1 MLTVL
6 AKGLGHGVVGI
17 EDEEHMMGA
26 LIVCAKGSTML
37 PNEAR
42 AWLVGPMKACAH
54 LALLAAILLMPRAA
68 QAGSVRTPVDM
79 AAPPW
84 RALGR
89 VQTEL
94 GNRCTGFLVAPRV
107 VMTAAHCLF
116 RRVTG
121 RYVRPSSIHFLWRY
135 DEGAYAD
142 HARAIA
148 FAVAPGYDPLH
159 ELRTLGLDR
168 AFLTLDH
175 SICMPADDVRFAPA
189 TPKIGTPLLLGGY
202 NRDHDEV
209 LEADRCR
216 LRGFA
221 VDHGGHR
228 LLVHDCSGEPGTSG
242 AALFTRLPD
251 GGWGVVGLEVA
262 VTGPGGRIGLAEPVT
277 N

>member
-1 MLTVL
+1 
-6 AKGLGHGVVGI
+6 
-17 EDEEHMMGA
+17 
-26 LIVCAKGSTML
+26 
-37 PNEAR
+37 
-42 AWLVGPMKACAH
+42 MKACAL
-54 LALLAAILLMPRAA
+54 LAFLAAILLMPRAA
-68 QAGSVRTPVDM
+68 PAGAVRTPVDM
-79 AAPPW
+79 ATPPW
-84 RALGR
+84 TALGR

-94 GNRCTGFLVAPRV
+94 GTRCTGFLIAPRT

-121 RYVRPSSIHFLWRY
+121 HYVQPSSVHFLWRY

-148 FAVAPGYDPLH
+148 FAVARGYDPRH
-159 ELRTLGLDR
+159 ELLTLGLDR

-175 SICMPADDVRFAPA
+175 PVGTAADDVRFATSLPA
-189 TPKIGTPLLLGGY
+189 IGTRLLLGGY

-228 LLVHDCSGEPGTSG
+228 LLAHDCSGEPGTSG

-251 GGWGVVGLEVA
+251 GGWGVVGLQVA
-262 VTGPGGRIGLAEPVT
+262 VTGPGGRIGLAEPLVR
-277 N
+277 